1 MIKTPVVV
9 KTEEDFDGRPIA
21 LLVQEASQY
30 ASTIYIQVGEKH
42 INAKSI
48 MGMMSLSLAD
58 GEEITVVT
66 DGEDEQRAAEGIK
79 TFFCKRQKIE
89 WMDKTNKRRR
99 AVHLCAVLSFSRD
112 GNNKV

>member
-66 DGEDEQRAAEGIK
+66 DGGDEQRAAEGIK
-79 TFFCKRQKIE
+79 TFFAKGRK
-89 WMDKTNKRRR
+89 
-99 AVHLCAVLSFSRD
+99 
-112 GNNKV
+112 

>member
-79 TFFCKRQKIE
+79 RIKGGGLYICVQSSLFTRWK
-89 WMDKTNKRRR
+89 
-99 AVHLCAVLSFSRD
+99 
-112 GNNKV
+112 